1 MREFD
6 VKRIMTSAKV
16 SVATLL
22 GSVIF
27 LIAARCFG
35 ASVSLSSHRV
45 SSVSCLLLVSFI
57 GWMMLYSFSRISSSA
72 PRILGSMVRYMGKHS
87 LSILIFHF
95 LAFRVVNAVGV
106 WLHHDPPYMIA
117 GNPTAYYGPTWTV
130 LYTLV
135 GIAFSLFVGFIYQRL
150 REKYIQSD
158 VRE

>member
-6 VKRIMTSAKV
+6 VKGILNSSKI

-35 ASVSLSSHRV
+35 AFVSISSHRV
-45 SSVSCLLLVSFI
+45 SSVFCLLLVSFI
-57 GWMMLYSFSRISSSA
+57 GWIMLYSFSRISSSA

-95 LAFRVVNAVGV
+95 LAFRIVNAVGV

-117 GNPTAYYGPTWTV
+117 GNPTAYYGPIWTA

-135 GIAFSLFVGFIYQRL
+135 GIAFPLVVAFIYQCL
-150 REKYIQSD
+150 REKYIHSD
-158 VRE
+158 GRE